1 MRILHRP
8 ALLLSVSLAMASTAC
23 RKEDD
28 APPSGQPAP
37 VITEKLLLAHH
48 IDGDP
53 LVRDTIR
60 YMNEAGHAYSITRLE
75 YYISQIT
82 LLGATCC
89 GTPDH
94 IIPGPFYINAA
105 AHSPID
111 LGQLPAGEYRGA
123 TLLLGL
129 PPVMNQTGA
138 LPNTPENSG
147 MAWPDQM
154 GGGYHFLKFEGHF
167 LNGIT
172 PTGYAMHLGRNEN
185 LVVCDLPQSFALDGQ
200 GGTFTLRFNLNEV
213 FRSPNTYELPSGSY
227 SMGSA
232 ALMGLLRDN
241 CADAFTIEHDPS

>member
-172 PTGYAMHLGRNEN
+172 PTGYAKIGRAH
-185 LVVCDLPQSFALDGQ
+185 V
-200 GGTFTLRFNLNEV
+200 
-213 FRSPNTYELPSGSY
+213 
-227 SMGSA
+227 
-232 ALMGLLRDN
+232 
-241 CADAFTIEHDPS
+241 